1 MHYGLAKVDIT
12 PRLGVELYGFG
23 PFLHRHAKAVRT
35 PLYARALAVSDGENT
50 CILVSC
56 DLVGLSHELVQE
68 ARERVS
74 AASGVPAAHVCYHC
88 THTHSGPATKFGIGQ
103 GEPDMA
109 YLEVLPVRLAEAAL
123 RALDDLAPAELR
135 HAVVPCEGIGYN
147 REHDTR
153 PPLEEALREDW
164 RPAMPELT
172 DTEAHVLRL
181 QGERGLRGFASY
193 FSCHPVVGS
202 ASNLYIHGDFPAV
215 ATGLLEREHPG
226 SMGLFLQGCEGNI
239 NSCVVHHGEQE
250 SLLALDV
257 IASRYARQIRVGL
270 DTATPLKGDGVNAVS
285 RRFPLTRAPLPI
297 ERLRE
302 ELAACEVVTKA
313 PAAADE
319 AGEMRAAAVRAVAL
333 RRELSRQARGDASDE
348 TVEVQ
353 ALRLGGVTLVGAPLE
368 IMRRYRVR
376 VQAEFETPVLVMSLC
391 NGASCYAP
399 ERESFDLPGNYAAQ
413 VVPYLVGCPPL
424 APSVED
430 ELVAAMVSVAR
441 EANASAQSPS
451 AYGH

>member
-1 MHYGLAKVDIT
+1 MTQYGLARVDIT

-23 PFLHRHAKAVRT
+23 PFLHRQAKAVRT
-35 PLYARALAVSDGENT
+35 PLYARALAASDGDNT
-50 CILVSC
+50 CVVVSC

-68 ARERVS
+68 ARERVT
-74 AASGVPAAHVCYHC
+74 AATGVPGESICYHC

-103 GEPDMA
+103 GEPDLA
-109 YLEVLPVRLAEAAL
+109 YLEVLPVKLAEAAL
-123 RALDDLAPAELR
+123 QALDDLAPAELR
-135 HAVVPCEGIGYN
+135 HAVVPCVGIGYN
-147 REHDTR
+147 REYDTR
-153 PPLEEALREDW
+153 PSLAEALSDDW
-164 RPAMPELT
+164 RPAMPEIT

-181 QGERGLRGFASY
+181 EGEHGLRGFASY
-193 FSCHPVVGS
+193 FSCHPVIGS
-202 ASNLYIHGDFPAV
+202 ASNLYLHGDFPAV

-226 SMGLFLQGCEGNI
+226 SMGLFLQGCEGNL

-270 DTATPLKGDGVNAVS
+270 EQAKPLQITGVKAAS
-285 RRFPLTRAPLPI
+285 RRFPLTRAPLPL
-297 ERLRE
+297 ERLQE
-302 ELAACEVVTKA
+302 ELAAYEAVTKA
-313 PAAADE
+313 SGAADE
-319 AGEMRAAAVRAVAL
+319 AGETRAAAVRAVAL
-333 RRELSRQARGDASDE
+333 RRELARQALGEAFDE

-353 ALRLGGVTLVGAPLE
+353 ALRLGGITLVGAPFE

-376 VQAEFETPVLVMSLC
+376 VQAEFETPVLVMSLT

-413 VVPYLVGCPPL
+413 IVPYLVGCPPF

-430 ELVAAMVSVAR
+430 ELVAAMTTMVR
-441 EANASAQSPS
+441 EVNA
-451 AYGH
+451 GN